1 MADWPETDE
10 AGKHP
15 TEPEENIPGAAEESE
30 QTGKTGR
37 TAGRP
42 GGYLWAFL
50 AGALAMFFVIVV
62 FQVGWIAARRA
73 DLRQGANETDAD
85 GQEDAGAAVLTDQET
100 LYKLGEIQRLIDEH
114 YLNEVESDELSTYLF
129 KGAAAGLDD
138 PYASYYSIDELQSV
152 LDSNRGEY
160 MGIGITLMME
170 RDTGKHVVAEV
181 YEDSPASE
189 AGLQAGDVLVSVD
202 GTALDGMNLDD
213 VVSMLKSKEGAFS
226 VEIYREE
233 TGETLE
239 TELVCEEI
247 VLQYVESEMLEDGI
261 AYLSLSEFTELSVTQ
276 FREAIQTLKEQGME
290 KLIVDLRGNPG
301 GLLTAVCDI
310 LDEILP
316 ESLIVY
322 TEDKN
327 GERQEYYTD
336 DKRTVDCEVAV
347 LVNGRSASASEIFA
361 GAVQDLGIGPV
372 IGAKTYGK
380 GVVQDTY
387 FLSDGSAFKFT
398 TQKYFT
404 PNGQDIDGT
413 GITPDVIVEEA
424 DDTFFGPEED
434 SGNEMKEAGDAD
446 GGTNTD
452 AVLEK
457 AVEVLGGQ

>member
-1 MADWPETDE
+1 
-10 AGKHP
+10 
-15 TEPEENIPGAAEESE
+15 
-30 QTGKTGR
+30 
-37 TAGRP
+37 
-42 GGYLWAFL
+42 
-50 AGALAMFFVIVV
+50 MFFVIVV

-336 DKRTVDCEVAV
+336 DKRTVDCEVA
-347 LVNGRSASASEIFA
+347 SWS
-361 GAVQDLGIGPV
+361 
-372 IGAKTYGK
+372 T
-380 GVVQDTY
+380 
-387 FLSDGSAFKFT
+387 
-398 TQKYFT
+398 
-404 PNGQDIDGT
+404 
-413 GITPDVIVEEA
+413 
-424 DDTFFGPEED
+424 
-434 SGNEMKEAGDAD
+434 
-446 GGTNTD
+446 
-452 AVLEK
+452 AVLQAPRRFLRERCRIWGSVPSSARKHMEK
-457 AVEVLGGQ
+457 GSCRIRIFCQTDLRSSLRLKNTLRPMARI

>member
-1 MADWPETDE
+1 
-10 AGKHP
+10 
-15 TEPEENIPGAAEESE
+15 
-30 QTGKTGR
+30 
-37 TAGRP
+37 
-42 GGYLWAFL
+42 
-50 AGALAMFFVIVV
+50 
-62 FQVGWIAARRA
+62 
-73 DLRQGANETDAD
+73 
-85 GQEDAGAAVLTDQET
+85 
-100 LYKLGEIQRLIDEH
+100 
-114 YLNEVESDELSTYLF
+114 
-129 KGAAAGLDD
+129 
-138 PYASYYSIDELQSV
+138 
-152 LDSNRGEY
+152 

-387 FLSDGSAFKFT
+387 FLLDGSAFKFT

-424 DDTFFGPEED
+424 DDTFFR
-434 SGNEMKEAGDAD
+434 
-446 GGTNTD
+446 
-452 AVLEK
+452 
-457 AVEVLGGQ
+457 